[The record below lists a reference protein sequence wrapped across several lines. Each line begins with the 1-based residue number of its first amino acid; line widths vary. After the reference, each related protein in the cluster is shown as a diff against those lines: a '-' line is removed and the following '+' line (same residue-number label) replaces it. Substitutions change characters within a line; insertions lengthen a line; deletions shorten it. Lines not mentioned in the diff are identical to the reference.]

1 MKLRHPILQ
10 SLKHE
15 TSQKLSKLFIEP
27 SVSNS
32 TTKYTIPGTP
42 AMRLVSHS
50 QGSSLS
56 HGSFQDLSVIL
67 RQDRRQV
74 ARKDTL
80 TKKGRESLQMAHNQ
94 LCETLGTSPDPM
106 LLSVWEHYRKSST
119 VNQYANP
126 WLKWVE
132 YSKKAG
138 SKPIPVNP
146 FLFATWLAATSLSDT
161 TASPTE
167 ARCASIAFFLQS
179 GRLNVTNNTPSC

>member
-1 MKLRHPILQ
+1 
-10 SLKHE
+10 
-15 TSQKLSKLFIEP
+15 
-27 SVSNS
+27 
-32 TTKYTIPGTP
+32 
-42 AMRLVSHS
+42 MRLVSHS

-80 TKKGRESLQMAHNQ
+80 TKKGHESLQMAHNQ

-126 WLKWVE
+126 
-132 YSKKAG
+132 
-138 SKPIPVNP
+138 
-146 FLFATWLAATSLSDT
+146 
-161 TASPTE
+161 
-167 ARCASIAFFLQS
+167 
-179 GRLNVTNNTPSC
+179 

>member
-1 MKLRHPILQ
+1 MAH
-10 SLKHE
+10 
-15 TSQKLSKLFIEP
+15 
-27 SVSNS
+27 N
-32 TTKYTIPGTP
+32 
-42 AMRLVSHS
+42 

-56 HGSFQDLSVIL
+56 HGSFEDLSSIL

-94 LCETLGTSPDPM
+94 FCETLGSSPDPM
-106 LLSVWEHYRKSST
+106 LLTVWEHYRKSST
-119 VNQYANP
+119 VNQHANP

-146 FLFATWLAATSLSDT
+146 FLFGTWLAATSLSDT
-161 TASPTE
+161 TTSPTE
-167 ARCASIAFFLQS
+167 TRCAAIDFFTKTDLSTSPTTHQVVKMTRESIVRKLGFKKTSKNPFLKEHVNQIVQYFLLHTTLYVFFW
-179 GRLNVTNNTPSC
+179 